1 MKSNR
6 NIFITYT
13 AVLAAILLASCVK
26 DELYNTPHP
35 DSGAVVVTAD
45 WSDRNSDAD
54 IPQAYILSID
64 GQEQEVSKETNVL
77 NRLLSAGKYTLAAYN
92 KPDQVTVAN
101 NTASVNATSAKHIN
115 PMPGYLFAS
124 VQDINVVAD
133 DTLRVTAR
141 MKQLI
146 RRLNLELTATEG
158 DYSRVQSATATL
170 SGVASVAD
178 MTTGERSAAAQVT
191 NTFRQDGNKFTLFF
205 RLLGIVTTEAQTL
218 TVDIT
223 FNNGDT
229 QQIVSDVTESMKNF
243 NNEAEPIKLKGNLLL
258 PVEATVTGATITG
271 WNEVDGGTGDAN

>member
-1 MKSNR
+1 MKINR
-6 NIFITYT
+6 HIFITYT
-13 AVLAAILLASCVK
+13 AVLAAISLASCVK

-54 IPQAYILSID
+54 IPQTYILSID
-64 GQEQEVSKETNVL
+64 GQEQEVSRETNVL
-77 NRLLSAGKYTLAAYN
+77 NRLLPAGKYTLAAYN
-92 KPDQVTVAN
+92 KADQVTVAN

-133 DTLRVTAR
+133 DTLRITAR

-178 MTTGERSAAAQVT
+178 MATGERSAAAQVT

>member
-6 NIFITYT
+6 HIFITYT
-13 AVLAAILLASCVK
+13 AVLAAISLASCVK

-54 IPQAYILSID
+54 IPQTYILSID
-64 GQEQEVSKETNVL
+64 GQEQEVSKENNVL

-133 DTLRVTAR
+133 DTLHVTAR

-178 MTTGERSAAAQVT
+178 MATGERSAAAQVT

-271 WNEVDGGTGDAN
+271 WNEVDGGAGDAN

>member
-6 NIFITYT
+6 HIFITYT

-64 GQEQEVSKETNVL
+64 GQEQEVSRETNVL

-92 KPDQVTVAN
+92 KPDQVTIAN

-178 MTTGERSAAAQVT
+178 MATGERSAAAQVT

>member
-6 NIFITYT
+6 HIFITYT
-13 AVLAAILLASCVK
+13 AVLAAISLASCVK

-54 IPQAYILSID
+54 IPQTYILSID
-64 GQEQEVSKETNVL
+64 GQEQEVSRETNVL
-77 NRLLSAGKYTLAAYN
+77 NRLLPAGKYTLAAYN
-92 KPDQVTVAN
+92 KADQVTVAN

-133 DTLRVTAR
+133 DTLRITAR

-178 MTTGERSAAAQVT
+178 MATGERSAAAQVT

>member
-6 NIFITYT
+6 HIFITYT

-178 MTTGERSAAAQVT
+178 MATGERSAAAQVT
-191 NTFRQDGNKFTLFF
+191 NTFIQDGNKFTLFF

-271 WNEVDGGTGDAN
+271 WNEVDGGAGDAN

>member
-6 NIFITYT
+6 HIFITYT

-64 GQEQEVSKETNVL
+64 GQEQEVSKETNIL
-77 NRLLSAGKYTLAAYN
+77 NRLLSAGKYTLTAYN

-178 MTTGERSAAAQVT
+178 MATGERSAAAQVT

-229 QQIVSDVTESMKNF
+229 QQIVSDVTESMKSF